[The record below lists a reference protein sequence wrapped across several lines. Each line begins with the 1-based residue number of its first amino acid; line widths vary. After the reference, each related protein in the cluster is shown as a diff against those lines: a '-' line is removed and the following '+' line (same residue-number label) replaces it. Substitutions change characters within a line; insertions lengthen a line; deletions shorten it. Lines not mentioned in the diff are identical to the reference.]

1 MKAQLKILSGTLAG
15 QVKVFSTAPIEIGRH
30 PSSHLQFDPDLDLDV
45 SGRHAVITLKGSHW
59 IIRDRGS
66 MNGTLVNGHTVASET
81 TLDDT
86 DQIRFGLTGPIVEF
100 RLVPDSTPDGI
111 LETAKAR
118 AKPESPRAA
127 ARPTG
132 RATAREV
139 HNEPPTPNAES
150 EHSGSTT
157 QRVRVEVS
165 RQTRKLRALTVVLF
179 FILLAVA
186 GAFFYQTNRQ
196 RRQREAE
203 IAAVE
208 ARTDSILE
216 AAATAINTLE
226 GQVEGLGAT
235 LRQSQAEVGR
245 LRSSL
250 AAAQESGSE
259 EEVRELRRQLADA
272 SQALL
277 HLEAAADVDYSSIV
291 DANQRAVAI
300 VWADL
305 GDGNIEVGTAFAVR
319 SDGTM
324 LTCRHVVAGE
334 DGSIQPQR
342 LAIKFADSYQ
352 VFRAQLLAVSND
364 ADLAVV
370 KVNIRGGIP
379 TIEGFNQ
386 RPDTLRQGDP
396 VAVIGFPMGTS
407 LPMTDAGES
416 GTIARTT
423 FGAGSVSKTLADL
436 VQIDGYGA
444 RGASGSPIFDRNGE
458 VVSIL
463 YGGEP
468 GSEGRIVLSVPSTLA
483 LELLE
488 SVP

>member
-15 QVKVFSTAPIEIGRH
+15 QVKVFSEAPIEIGRH
-30 PSSHLQFDPDLDLDV
+30 PSSHLQFDPDFDLDV

-66 MNGTLVNGHTVASET
+66 MNGTLVNGHTIASDT
-81 TLDDT
+81 ALDDT
-86 DQIRFGLTGPIVEF
+86 DQIRFGPTGPIVEF
-100 RLVPDSTPDGI
+100 RLVPDGTPDGI
-111 LETAKAR
+111 LETSKAR
-118 AKPESPRAA
+118 AKQEPPRATP
-127 ARPTG
+127 RPTG
-132 RATAREV
+132 KAATRHV
-139 HNEPPTPNAES
+139 DDEPRNAAAEP
-150 EHSGSTT
+150 EHSRSTT
-157 QRVRVEVS
+157 QRVRIEVG

-186 GAFFYQTNRQ
+186 SAFFYQTNRQ
-196 RRQREAE
+196 KRQREAE
-203 IAAVE
+203 IAAIE
-208 ARTDSILE
+208 AHTDSILE
-216 AAATAINTLE
+216 AAANAINTLE
-226 GQVEGLGAT
+226 GQVEGLGAA
-235 LRQSQAEVGR
+235 LRQSQAEIGR

-250 AAAQESGSE
+250 AAARESGSE

-277 HLEAAADVDYSSIV
+277 HLEAAADVDYGSIV
-291 DANQRAVAI
+291 EANQRAVAI

-305 GDGNIEVGTAFAVR
+305 GGGNIQVGTAFAVR
-319 SDGTM
+319 SNGTM
-324 LTCRHVVAGE
+324 LTSRHVVAGE

-352 VFRAQLLAVSND
+352 VFPARLLAVSND

-370 KVNIRGGIP
+370 EVNVRGGVP
-379 TIEGFNQ
+379 TVEGFNQ

-407 LPMTDAGES
+407 LPMTEAGES

-444 RGASGSPIFDRNGE
+444 RGSSGSPIFDRNGE

-468 GSEGRIVLSVPSTLA
+468 GSEGRIVLSVPSTFA
-483 LELLE
+483 LELLA